1 MKILLTIAA
10 TLVAITSVSAAS
22 ASERAG
28 SHYEWQNRAQPGPNK
43 SNLPTRVRVWVK
55 DMVAVADC
63 DCAMMKDKAS
73 AAACM
78 DMPNCGASH
87 SKG

>member
-10 TLVAITSVSAAS
+10 TCAAFTSVSAAS
-22 ASERAG
+22 ANTLTTG
-28 SHYEWQNRAQPGPNK
+28 HYEWQNRAQPGPNK

-55 DMVAVADC
+55 DAPAIAGC
-63 DCAMMKDKAS
+63 DCAMMKDQTTAM
-73 AAACM
+73 ACM
-78 DMPNCGASH
+78 DMPGHGASH